1 MAEFIIKAVYTIKKD
16 LGTIIFPKPIKLK
29 YEADNTIIVT
39 IEESLERFFNL
50 KEVDEEILKKV
61 KTLKGLKIKELQFSK
76 KEKDNYTN
84 EWHIYAIYERE
95 YNNEI

>member
-1 MAEFIIKAVYTIKKD
+1 MAELIIKAMYIIKKD
-16 LGTIIFPKPIKLK
+16 LGTIILPKPIRLE
-29 YEADNTIIVT
+29 YESNNIIIVT
-39 IEESLERFFNL
+39 MGEDLERFFNL

-61 KTLKGLKIKELQFSK
+61 ESLKGLKVKELKFSK

-95 YNNEI
+95 YDNEI

>member
-1 MAEFIIKAVYTIKKD
+1 MTEFIIKTVYTIKKD
-16 LGTIIFPKPIKLK
+16 LGTIVFPKPIKLD
-29 YEADNTIIVT
+29 YEADNKIIVT

-50 KEVDEEILKKV
+50 KEVDEEILKNLKP
-61 KTLKGLKIKELQFSK
+61 LKGLKVKELQFSK
-76 KEKDNYTN
+76 KEKDNHTN

>member
-1 MAEFIIKAVYTIKKD
+1 MAELIIKTVYTIKKE
-16 LGTIIFPKPIKLK
+16 LGTIIFPKPIKLD

-50 KEVDEEILKKV
+50 KEIDEEILKKL
-61 KTLKGLKIKELQFSK
+61 KSLKGLKVKELKFSK

>member
-1 MAEFIIKAVYTIKKD
+1 MAELIIKAVYKIKKD
-16 LGTIIFPKPIKLK
+16 LGTIVFPKPIKLDYK
-29 YEADNTIIVT
+29 EADNTIIVT

-50 KEVDEEILKKV
+50 KEVDEEILKKL
-61 KTLKGLKIKELQFSK
+61 KSLKGLKVKELKFSK
-76 KEKDNYTN
+76 KEKDNTN

>member
-1 MAEFIIKAVYTIKKD
+1 MEELIIKAVYTIKKD
-16 LGTIIFPKPIKLK
+16 LGSIILPKPIRLE
-29 YEADNTIIVT
+29 YESNNIIIVT
-39 IEESLERFFNL
+39 MGEDLERFFNL
-50 KEVDEEILKKV
+50 KEIDEEILKKV
-61 KTLKGLKIKELQFSK
+61 ESLKGFKVKELKFSK

>member
-1 MAEFIIKAVYTIKKD
+1 MAELIIKAIYTIKKD
-16 LGTIIFPKPIKLK
+16 LGSIILPKPIKLE
-29 YEADNTIIVT
+29 YESDNIIIVT

-61 KTLKGLKIKELQFSK
+61 ESLKGLKVKELKFSM

-95 YNNEI
+95 YGNEI

>member
-1 MAEFIIKAVYTIKKD
+1 MAELIIKAVYTIKKD
-16 LGTIIFPKPIKLK
+16 LGTITLPKPIKLD

-61 KTLKGLKIKELQFSK
+61 ESLKGLKVKELKFSK